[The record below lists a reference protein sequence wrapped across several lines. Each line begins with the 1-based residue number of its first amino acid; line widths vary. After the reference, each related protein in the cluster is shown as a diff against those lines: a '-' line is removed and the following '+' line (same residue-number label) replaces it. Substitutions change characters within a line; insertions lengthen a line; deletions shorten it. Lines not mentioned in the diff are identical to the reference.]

1 MHDRDLH
8 YLRGDYWG
16 TFLVD
21 YPADGALRVEAHF
34 PVHLVQEA
42 GLVDAADPSDVA
54 LRYSAG
60 LTPKLMPA
68 SDEYNLIV
76 VGRDDVRLPVHR

>member
-1 MHDRDLH
+1 MTATCTT
-8 YLRGDYWG
+8 YAATTGEP
-16 TFLVD
+16 FLVD

-68 SDEYNLIV
+68 SDEYDLIV
-76 VGRDDVRLPVHR
+76 VGRYDVRLPVHR

>member
-1 MHDRDLH
+1 M
-8 YLRGDYWG
+8 
-16 TFLVD
+16 
-21 YPADGALRVEAHF
+21 
-34 PVHLVQEA
+34 HLVQEA

-76 VGRDDVRLPVHR
+76 VGRYDVRLPVHR